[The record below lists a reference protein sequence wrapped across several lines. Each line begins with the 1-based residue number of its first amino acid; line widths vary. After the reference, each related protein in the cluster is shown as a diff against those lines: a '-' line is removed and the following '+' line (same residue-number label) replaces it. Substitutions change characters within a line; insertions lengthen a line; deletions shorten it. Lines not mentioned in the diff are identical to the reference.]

1 MEAITDGNGRVT
13 LALIGQKLDM
23 VIEKID
29 DLSDCYKAHNERI
42 SLLERTV
49 DVRGERIKNI
59 EDDVVSLEASVDS
72 IKTSD
77 RWGTIGT
84 GIAATIAGIIAI
96 FRP

>member
-1 MEAITDGNGRVT
+1 MADIADGNGRVT

-23 VIEKID
+23 VIDKID
-29 DLSDCYKAHNERI
+29 DLTDCYKAHNERI
-42 SLLERTV
+42 SLLERGG
-49 DVRGERIKNI
+49 DVRSERIKSI
-59 EDDVVSLEASVDS
+59 EDDVTALEGSVDK

-84 GIAATIAGIIAI
+84 GIAATVAGIIAI

>member
-13 LALIGQKLDM
+13 LALLGERMDTVIGLQKQMIANQGKHD
-23 VIEKID
+23 
-29 DLSDCYKAHNERI
+29 ERL
-42 SLLERTV
+42 SLLERCQ
-49 DVRGERIKNI
+49 DVHGERIKTAC
-59 EDDVVSLEASVDS
+59 DDIGELEKSVDS